1 MEQLVNT
8 IVGYIWGNTLVYLAL
23 GVGLYFTVITRAVQ
37 FRYFFEMIR
46 LLRER
51 KESSDGISSFQ
62 AFCMALSGRVGVGNI
77 AGVATAI
84 AAGGPGAVFWMI
96 VMAFLGG
103 ASAFIE
109 STLAQVYKTRADD
122 QYRGGSPYYI
132 EKGLGLKSFAV
143 LAATV
148 ICLSYGVLVPGIQA
162 NTIAESFTTAFGLP
176 AYLTGIFI
184 TVLLGLII
192 FGGVKRIARVA
203 DKVVPIMAIAYV
215 ILMALILGANIEK
228 IPALLA
234 LIISSAFG
242 THALFGGIVGT
253 AIAWGVRR
261 AVFSNVAGAGEAT
274 FSSAAAEVSH
284 PAKQGLVQGFSV
296 YIDTVIVCTAT
307 ALMILITG
315 MYNVIPPDAASP
327 LVEHVPGLEAG
338 TAYTQAAVST
348 VFANYGSGFV
358 AIAIFLFAFTTLM
371 AYYYIAETTMVYL
384 DSKLRYPILKLLLKI
399 VFLVVVYLGSVE
411 SVSLMWGLGDIG
423 FGSMCYLNFVAIVL
437 LSKPA
442 IKVLKDY
449 DRQKKAGVDPVFDPR
464 IAGVDNADF
473 WIEYSENAN
482 KSRRA

>member
-1 MEQLVNT
+1 
-8 IVGYIWGNTLVYLAL
+8 
-23 GVGLYFTVITRAVQ
+23 
-37 FRYFFEMIR
+37 
-46 LLRER
+46 
-51 KESSDGISSFQ
+51 
-62 AFCMALSGRVGVGNI
+62 MALSGRVGVGNI

-96 VMAFLGG
+96 VMALLGG

-274 FSSAAAEVSH
+274 FSS
-284 PAKQGLVQGFSV
+284 
-296 YIDTVIVCTAT
+296 
-307 ALMILITG
+307 
-315 MYNVIPPDAASP
+315 
-327 LVEHVPGLEAG
+327 
-338 TAYTQAAVST
+338 
-348 VFANYGSGFV
+348 
-358 AIAIFLFAFTTLM
+358 
-371 AYYYIAETTMVYL
+371 
-384 DSKLRYPILKLLLKI
+384 
-399 VFLVVVYLGSVE
+399 
-411 SVSLMWGLGDIG
+411 
-423 FGSMCYLNFVAIVL
+423 
-437 LSKPA
+437 
-442 IKVLKDY
+442 
-449 DRQKKAGVDPVFDPR
+449 
-464 IAGVDNADF
+464 
-473 WIEYSENAN
+473 
-482 KSRRA
+482 

>member
-51 KESSDGISSFQ
+51 KESSEGISSFQ

-96 VMAFLGG
+96 VMALLGG

-109 STLAQVYKTRADD
+109 STLAQVYKERADE

-132 EKGLGLKSFAV
+132 EKGLGLKSFAIV
-143 LAATV
+143 AATV

-162 NTIAESFTTAFGLP
+162 NTIAESFSTAFGLP
-176 AYLTGIFI
+176 SYITGAIV
-184 TVLLGLII
+184 TVLLGVII
-192 FGGVKRIARVA
+192 FGGIKRIARVA
-203 DKVVPIMAIAYV
+203 DKVVPVMAIAYV
-215 ILMALILGANIEK
+215 ILMAVILGANIEK

-234 LIISSAFG
+234 MIVSSAFG
-242 THALFGGIVGT
+242 THAVFGGIVGT

-315 MYNVIPPDAASP
+315 MYNVIPPGASSP
-327 LVEHVPGLEAG
+327 LVEHVPGLVAG
-338 TAYTQAAVST
+338 TAYTQAAVAT
-348 VFANYGSGFV
+348 VFADYGSGFV

-384 DSKLRYPILKLLLKI
+384 DNKLRYPILKLLLKI

-437 LSKPA
+437 LSRPA

-473 WIEYSENAN
+473 WIEYSEKARKN
-482 KSRRA
+482 R

>member
-8 IVGYIWGNTLVYLAL
+8 LVGYIWGDTLVYLAL
-23 GVGLYFTVITRAVQ
+23 GVGLYFTIITRAVQ
-37 FRYFFEMIR
+37 FRYFFEMMR

-51 KESSDGISSFQ
+51 KESADGISSFQ

-96 VMAFLGG
+96 VMALLGG

-109 STLAQVYKTRADD
+109 STLAQVYKERADD

-132 EKGLGLKSFAV
+132 EKGLGLKAFAV
-143 LAATV
+143 VAATV

-162 NTIAESFTTAFGLP
+162 NTIAESFSTAFGLP
-176 AYLTGIFI
+176 SYITGAIV
-184 TVLLGLII
+184 TALLGLII
-192 FGGVKRIARVA
+192 FGGIKRIARVA
-203 DKVVPIMAIAYV
+203 DKVVPVMAIAYV
-215 ILMALILGANIEK
+215 ILMAIILGSNAEK
-228 IPALLA
+228 IPALLQ
-234 LIISSAFG
+234 LIVSSAFG
-242 THALFGGIVGT
+242 ADAVFGGIVGT

-307 ALMILITG
+307 ALMILITES
-315 MYNVIPPDAASP
+315 YNVLPPGATSP
-327 LVEHVPGLEAG
+327 LVEHVPGLVAG

-348 VFANYGSGFV
+348 VFADYGSGFV

-384 DSKLRYPILKLLLKI
+384 DSKLRYPILKVVLKI
-399 VFLVVVYLGSVE
+399 VFLVVVYLGSVQ

-449 DRQKKAGVDPVFDPR
+449 DRQKKAGLDPVFDPR
-464 IAGVDNADF
+464 VAGVDNADF
-473 WIEYSENAN
+473 WIEYSEKAN
-482 KSRRA
+482 KSR

>member
-8 IVGYIWGNTLVYLAL
+8 LVGYIWGDTLVYLAL
-23 GVGLYFTVITRAVQ
+23 GVGLYFTIITRAVQ

-51 KESSDGISSFQ
+51 KESADGISSFQ

-96 VMAFLGG
+96 VMALLGG

-109 STLAQVYKTRADD
+109 STLAQVYKQRADD

-132 EKGLGLKSFAV
+132 EKGLGLKAFAV
-143 LAATV
+143 VAATV

-162 NTIAESFTTAFGLP
+162 NTIAESFSTAFGLP
-176 AYLTGIFI
+176 SYITGAIV
-184 TVLLGLII
+184 TALLGLII
-192 FGGVKRIARVA
+192 FGGIKRIARVA
-203 DKVVPIMAIAYV
+203 DKVVPVMAIAYV
-215 ILMALILGANIEK
+215 ILMVIILGSNAEK
-228 IPALLA
+228 IPALLQ
-234 LIISSAFG
+234 LIVASAFG
-242 THALFGGIVGT
+242 SDAIFGGIVGT

-307 ALMILITG
+307 ALMILITES
-315 MYNVIPPDAASP
+315 YNVLPPGATSP
-327 LVEHVPGLEAG
+327 LVEHVPGLVAG

-348 VFANYGSGFV
+348 VFADYGSGFV

-384 DSKLRYPILKLLLKI
+384 DSKLRYPILKVVLKI
-399 VFLVVVYLGSVE
+399 VFLVVVYLGSVQ

-423 FGSMCYLNFVAIVL
+423 FGSMCYLNFIAIVL

-442 IKVLKDY
+442 TKVLKDY
-449 DRQKKAGVDPVFDPR
+449 DRQKKAGLDPVFDPR
-464 IAGVDNADF
+464 VAGVDNADF
-473 WIEYSENAN
+473 WIEYSEKAN
-482 KSRRA
+482 QSR

>member
-1 MEQLVNT
+1 MEQLVDT

-51 KESSDGISSFQ
+51 RESADGISSFQ

-84 AAGGPGAVFWMI
+84 AAGGPGAVFWMV
-96 VMAFLGG
+96 VMALLGG
-103 ASAFIE
+103 ASAFVE
-109 STLAQVYKTRADD
+109 STLAQVYKERADD

-132 EKGLGLKSFAV
+132 EKGLGLKPFAV

-162 NTIAESFTTAFGLP
+162 NTIAEAFATAFQIP
-176 AYLTGIFI
+176 AYITGII
-184 TVLLGLII
+184 IVVLLGLII

-203 DKVVPIMAIAYV
+203 DKVVPLMATAYV
-215 ILMALILGANIEK
+215 ILMFFILGANVEK
-228 IPALLA
+228 IPALLQ
-234 LIISSAFG
+234 LIVSSAFG
-242 THALFGGIVGT
+242 TDAVFGGIVGT

-315 MYNVIPPDAASP
+315 MYNVIPPGASSP
-327 LVEHVPGLEAG
+327 LVEHVPGLVAG

-348 VFANYGSGFV
+348 VFAEYGSSFV

-384 DSKLRYPILKLLLKI
+384 DSKLRYPILKLALKI
-399 VFLVVVYLGSVE
+399 VFLVVVYLGSVQ

-423 FGSMCYLNFVAIVL
+423 FGSMCYLNFVAIAL
-437 LSKPA
+437 LSKTA

-449 DRQKKAGVDPVFDPR
+449 DRQKKSGIDPVFDPR
-464 IAGVDNADF
+464 VAGVDNADF
-473 WIEYSENAN
+473 WIEYSDRYN
-482 KSRRA
+482 KKP